1 VLVGNSV
8 RKIPP
13 GRLRRGW
20 DDDVKKDFE
29 EIGWE
34 NM

>member
-1 VLVGNSV
+1 VVGNSGRNV
-8 RKIPP
+8 PP

-20 DDDVKKDFE
+20 EDDVKMGFE

-34 NM
+34 DM